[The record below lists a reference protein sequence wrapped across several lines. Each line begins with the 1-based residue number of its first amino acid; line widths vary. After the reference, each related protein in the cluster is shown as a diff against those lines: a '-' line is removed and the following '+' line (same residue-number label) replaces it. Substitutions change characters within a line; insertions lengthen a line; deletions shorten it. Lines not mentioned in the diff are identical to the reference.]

1 MEDYRR
7 RKGRQKVAMTDIP
20 LTPLIDTA
28 LTLLIIFMVTAP
40 MINNAI
46 KVDLPKGKA
55 QEDKAGK
62 QQELVVF
69 IDKDKGL
76 FFNGIAVAT
85 VDELMNKIKA
95 KVGKQVDRM
104 ICVKADKAVSYGQ
117 VIELVDHIKVVGG
130 VSYVVLATK
139 RA

>member
-1 MEDYRR
+1 
-7 RKGRQKVAMTDIP
+7 
-20 LTPLIDTA
+20 
-28 LTLLIIFMVTAP
+28 MVTAP

-55 QEDKAGK
+55 KEDTTGK

-76 FFNGIAVAT
+76 FLNGTAIKT
-85 VDELMNKIKA
+85 VDDLMDKIKA
-95 KVGKQVDRM
+95 KVGQQTDRM
-104 ICVKADKAVSYGQ
+104 VCVKADKAVSYGQ